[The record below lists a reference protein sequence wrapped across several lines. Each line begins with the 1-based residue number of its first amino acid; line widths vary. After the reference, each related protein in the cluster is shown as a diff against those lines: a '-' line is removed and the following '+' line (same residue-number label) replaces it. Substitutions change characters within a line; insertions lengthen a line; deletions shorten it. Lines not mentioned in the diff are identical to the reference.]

1 MRSGEIKAAAPCIF
15 FVGRAAKV
23 MPRPCNEPTLNEHS
37 PAPIAVVDM
46 RRRLVTAACMMSAF
60 MVAIEVTIVATAM
73 PTIVAQLG
81 RFDLFTWVFAAYI
94 LTSAVTAPIY
104 GRLADLYGR
113 KRVYYAGAGLFL
125 FGSALCGFAP
135 SMVWLIAF
143 RTLQGLG
150 AGALQPLTLT
160 ILGDLYRGGE
170 RARVQAWQSSVWG
183 LAAIAGPIAGALI
196 VEQLSWAI
204 IFWINIPIGILTI
217 GMLAFLFHEPVTRRE
232 HRIDYLGSLLLMLGA
247 GAILLALVQANDL
260 PPEWSI
266 GLLVVGVGLLGL
278 LTINES
284 RAPEPIV
291 PLALWRVHSVV
302 TANLGAFCI
311 GVVLSCTT
319 LFLPAYVQGVLGYGA
334 RIAGAV
340 YAAQS
345 LAWSAGSVLAAS
357 VMTRTSFRASAAIG
371 ALTLMAGALLM
382 AMSGGIWALT
392 GGAIVVGI
400 GMGLC
405 NTTFIVACQADVGS
419 DNRGGAVS
427 SNIFLRS
434 IGMAIGAGIGGAV
447 INFAIAHVAPA
458 AGDAMRQL
466 LTPATRILLDEAVAA
481 QLGDAI
487 ARALR
492 DVYLTAAIAA
502 ALALFFSLRLSGGL
516 SPKHTSG
523 GR

>member
-1 MRSGEIKAAAPCIF
+1 MARIPFRYFLRRRSRYGDARRCD
-15 FVGRAAKV
+15 
-23 MPRPCNEPTLNEHS
+23 EPTLNEHS
-37 PAPIAVVDM
+37 PAPIEVVDV
-46 RRRLVTAACMMSAF
+46 RRRLVTIACMMSAF

-94 LTSAVTAPIY
+94 LTSAVTAPVY

-113 KRVYYAGAGLFL
+113 KRVYYVGAGLFL

-135 SMVWLIAF
+135 SMAWLIAF

-160 ILGDLYRGGE
+160 ILGDLYRGEE

-183 LAAIAGPIAGALI
+183 VAAIAGPVAGALI
-196 VEQLSWAI
+196 VEHLSWAI

-232 HRIDYLGSLLLMLGA
+232 HRIDYLGSMLLMLGA

-260 PPEWSI
+260 PPAWSI
-266 GLLVVGVGLLGL
+266 GLLIGGAGLLGL
-278 LTINES
+278 LMLNER

-291 PLALWRVHSVV
+291 ALALWKVRSVV
-302 TANLGAFCI
+302 VTNLGAFCI

-334 RIAGAV
+334 RIAGSV

-345 LAWSAGSVLAAS
+345 IAWSVGSVLAAR
-357 VMTRTSFRASAAIG
+357 VMTQTSFRTSAAGG
-371 ALTLMAGALLM
+371 AVLLIAGALLM
-382 AMSGGIWALT
+382 AVSGSIWVLT
-392 GGAIVVGI
+392 AGAVVVGV

-427 SNIFLRS
+427 SNLFLRS

-447 INFAIAHVAPA
+447 TNFAIARVAPA

-466 LTPATRILLDEAVAA
+466 LTPATRSGLDTDVAGR
-481 QLGDAI
+481 LVEAI
-487 ARALR
+487 ARALQ
-492 DVYLTAAIAA
+492 DVYLTAAVAA
-502 ALALFFSLRLSGGL
+502 ALALIFSLRLSGAPSL
-516 SPKHTSG
+516 NIPQKPA
-523 GR
+523 

>member
-1 MRSGEIKAAAPCIF
+1 
-15 FVGRAAKV
+15 
-23 MPRPCNEPTLNEHS
+23 LNEQS

-46 RRRLVTAACMMSAF
+46 RRRLVTIACMLSAF

-94 LTSAVTAPIY
+94 LTSAVTAPVY

-125 FGSALCGFAP
+125 FGSALCGLAP
-135 SMVWLIAF
+135 SMAWLIAF

-160 ILGDLYRGGE
+160 ILGDLYRGE
-170 RARVQAWQSSVWG
+170 QRALVQAWQSSVWG

-196 VEQLSWAI
+196 VEHLSWSI
-204 IFWINIPIGILTI
+204 IFWINIPIGVLTI

-232 HRIDYLGSLLLMLGA
+232 HRIDYLGSMLLMLGA

-260 PPEWSI
+260 PRAWSG
-266 GLLVVGVGLLGL
+266 GLLVIGAGLLGL
-278 LTINES
+278 LILNES
-284 RAPEPIV
+284 RAAEPIV
-291 PLALWRVHSVV
+291 ALGLWKVRSVV
-302 TANLGAFCI
+302 MTNLGAFCI

-345 LAWSAGSVLAAS
+345 LAWSAGSVFAAR
-357 VMTRTSFRASAAIG
+357 VMTRTSFRVSAAGG
-371 ALTLMAGALLM
+371 ALLLIAGALLM
-382 AMSGGIWALT
+382 TVSGGIWSLT
-392 GGAIVVGI
+392 AGAMVVGV

-405 NTTFIVACQADVGS
+405 NTTFIVACQSDVGS
-419 DNRGGAVS
+419 ENRGGAVS
-427 SNIFLRS
+427 SNLFLRS
-434 IGMAIGAGIGGAV
+434 IGMAIGAGVGGAV
-447 INFAIAHVAPA
+447 TNFAIARVAPT

-466 LTPATRILLDEAVAA
+466 LTPATRAGLDPDVAA
-481 QLGDAI
+481 RLGDAI
-487 ARALR
+487 ARGLQ
-492 DVYLTAAIAA
+492 DVYLTAAVAA
-502 ALALFFSLRLSGGL
+502 AFALLFSLRLSGAP
-516 SPKHTSG
+516 SFNTPQNPM
-523 GR
+523 

>member
-1 MRSGEIKAAAPCIF
+1 
-15 FVGRAAKV
+15 
-23 MPRPCNEPTLNEHS
+23 LNEQS

-46 RRRLVTAACMMSAF
+46 RRRLVTIACMLSAF

-81 RFDLFTWVFAAYI
+81 RFDLFTWVFSAYI
-94 LTSAVTAPIY
+94 LTSAVTAPVY

-125 FGSALCGFAP
+125 FGSALCGLAP
-135 SMVWLIAF
+135 SMAWLIAF

-160 ILGDLYRGGE
+160 ILGDLYRGE
-170 RARVQAWQSSVWG
+170 QRARVQAWQSSVWG

-196 VEQLSWAI
+196 VEHLSWSI
-204 IFWINIPIGILTI
+204 IFWINIPLGVLTI

-232 HRIDYLGSLLLMLGA
+232 HRIDYLGSTLLMLGA

-260 PPEWSI
+260 PRAWSG
-266 GLLVVGVGLLGL
+266 GLLIVGAGLLGL
-278 LTINES
+278 LILNES
-284 RAPEPIV
+284 RAAEPIV
-291 PLALWRVHSVV
+291 ALGLWKVRSVV
-302 TANLGAFCI
+302 MTNLGAFCI

-345 LAWSAGSVLAAS
+345 LAWSVGSVLAAR
-357 VMTRTSFRASAAIG
+357 VMTRTSFRVSAAGG
-371 ALTLMAGALLM
+371 ALLLIAGALLM
-382 AMSGGIWALT
+382 TVSGGIWSLT
-392 GGAIVVGI
+392 AGAMVVGV

-405 NTTFIVACQADVGS
+405 NTTFIVACQSDVGS
-419 DNRGGAVS
+419 ENRGGAVS
-427 SNIFLRS
+427 SNLFLRS
-434 IGMAIGAGIGGAV
+434 IGMAIGAGVGGAV
-447 INFAIAHVAPA
+447 TNFAIARVAPT

-466 LTPATRILLDEAVAA
+466 LTPATRAGLDPDVAA
-481 QLGDAI
+481 RLGDAI
-487 ARALR
+487 ARGLQG
-492 DVYLTAAIAA
+492 VYLTAAVAA
-502 ALALFFSLRLSGGL
+502 AFALLFSLRLSGAP
-516 SPKHTSG
+516 SFNTPHKPM
-523 GR
+523 

>member
-1 MRSGEIKAAAPCIF
+1 
-15 FVGRAAKV
+15 
-23 MPRPCNEPTLNEHS
+23 
-37 PAPIAVVDM
+37 
-46 RRRLVTAACMMSAF
+46 
-60 MVAIEVTIVATAM
+60 
-73 PTIVAQLG
+73 
-81 RFDLFTWVFAAYI
+81 
-94 LTSAVTAPIY
+94 
-104 GRLADLYGR
+104 
-113 KRVYYAGAGLFL
+113 
-125 FGSALCGFAP
+125 
-135 SMVWLIAF
+135 
-143 RTLQGLG
+143 
-150 AGALQPLTLT
+150 LQPLTLT

-183 LAAIAGPIAGALI
+183 LAAIAGPVAGALI

-260 PPEWSI
+260 PREWSI
-266 GLLVVGVGLLGL
+266 GLLVGGAGLLGL

-357 VMTRTSFRASAAIG
+357 VMTRTSFRVSAAIG
-371 ALTLMAGALLM
+371 ALTLLAGALLM
-382 AMSGGIWALT
+382 AMSSSIWALT

-400 GMGLC
+400 GMGLS

-447 INFAIAHVAPA
+447 INFAIARVAPT

-466 LTPATRILLDEAVAA
+466 LTQATRILLDEAVAA
-481 QLGDAI
+481 QLVDAI